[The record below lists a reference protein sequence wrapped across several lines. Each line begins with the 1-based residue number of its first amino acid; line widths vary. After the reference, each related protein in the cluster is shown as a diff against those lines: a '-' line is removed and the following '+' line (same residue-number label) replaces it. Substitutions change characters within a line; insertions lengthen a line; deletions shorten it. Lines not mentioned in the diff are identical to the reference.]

1 MPTHCTSLT
10 GAQYYIILI
19 SCLMSDVTKADCRHA
34 DGQSVIQKKISY
46 RLVTDL
52 SVLQDV
58 VY

>member
-1 MPTHCTSLT
+1 
-10 GAQYYIILI
+10 
-19 SCLMSDVTKADCRHA
+19 MSDVTKADRWHA

>member
-1 MPTHCTSLT
+1 
-10 GAQYYIILI
+10 
-19 SCLMSDVTKADCRHA
+19 MSDVTKADRRHA
-34 DGQSVIQKKISY
+34 DGQSVIQKISY